1 MSRADEFR
9 KNADECR
16 QQAEKCFNLLDKK
29 RRLKIAQ
36 HWLQMAEQ
44 VEAGPTRGAADE

>member
-16 QQAEKCFNLLDKK
+16 RQAEKSFNLLDKK

-36 HWLQMAEQ
+36 HWLQMAQ
-44 VEAGPTRGAADE
+44 ARRCSPDM